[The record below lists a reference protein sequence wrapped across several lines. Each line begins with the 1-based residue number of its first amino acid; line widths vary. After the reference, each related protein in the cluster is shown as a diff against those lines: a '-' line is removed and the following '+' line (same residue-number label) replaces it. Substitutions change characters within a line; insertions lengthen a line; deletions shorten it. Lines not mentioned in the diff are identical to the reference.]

1 MPVTPICVGDRA
13 QISLALASLMGSIDL
28 ASIEWQPLMV
38 EPLPSQ
44 NTIRNYN
51 RSYNITPDRNK
62 FQKYFA
68 DLSRVCDLEDT
79 VNEWFDKEYLY
90 EVGPVSL
97 TQHIKRHIDDLL
109 AQLRRQFRVCRVE
122 VGGIDFSVWKVY
134 LKALDSGA
142 TNESVFY
149 TELNTQIQI
158 VNEGPLVNEVK
169 KSGVIIDRGLEL
181 QYRGG
186 DLCIVYLSMGGFER

>member
-1 MPVTPICVGDRA
+1 
-13 QISLALASLMGSIDL
+13 
-28 ASIEWQPLMV
+28 
-38 EPLPSQ
+38 
-44 NTIRNYN
+44 
-51 RSYNITPDRNK
+51 
-62 FQKYFA
+62 
-68 DLSRVCDLEDT
+68 
-79 VNEWFDKEYLY
+79 
-90 EVGPVSL
+90 
-97 TQHIKRHIDDLL
+97 
-109 AQLRRQFRVCRVE
+109 VCRVE

-134 LKALDSGA
+134 LKALDFGA

-149 TELNTQIQI
+149 TELNTQIQV